1 MNFCYFVK
9 NYDHLSLLCYS
20 TENVTIMVTETL
32 IPEVVTVTQLIT
44 TNKMATTSPLVDAQ
58 AMASWM
64 LIAIALSGA
73 LLVVVILLALLA
85 TSLLCLCLQRRKKS
99 EVHESKDPQG

>member
-1 MNFCYFVK
+1 
-9 NYDHLSLLCYS
+9 
-20 TENVTIMVTETL
+20 MVTETL
-32 IPEVVTVTQLIT
+32 IPEVVTVTQVIT
-44 TNKMATTSPLVDAQ
+44 TNKMATTSPLFDAQ

-73 LLVVVILLALLA
+73 LLVAVILLAFLA
-85 TSLLCLCLQRRKKS
+85 TSLLCLYLQRRKNS